1 MPFFSQGDLFSF
13 YCSGMKDLP

>member
-1 MPFFSQGDLFSF
+1 MPYFSQGDLFSF